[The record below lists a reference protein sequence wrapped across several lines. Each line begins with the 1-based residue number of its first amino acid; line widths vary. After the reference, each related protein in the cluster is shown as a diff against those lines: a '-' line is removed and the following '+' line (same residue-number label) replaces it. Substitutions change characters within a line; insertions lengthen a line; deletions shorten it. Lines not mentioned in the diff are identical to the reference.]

1 MVSSPES
8 QIIDTTRSPLGL
20 RPLLDDHAAEA
31 LTTLYKVLANPHRLR
46 LLHAIERAGELP
58 VGEIAEEVGM
68 SMQAVSN
75 QLQRLTDQGIL
86 VARRDGNRSYYRII
100 DPCVSGLLELGICLI
115 EENPRAPA
123 EGRRHAR

>member
-1 MVSSPES
+1 MSTPKSTTVDAASSA
-8 QIIDTTRSPLGL
+8 LGR
-20 RPLLDDHAAEA
+20 RPLLGDAAAES

-100 DPCVSGLLELGICLI
+100 DPCVPGLLELGICLV
-115 EENPRAPA
+115 EENQQRS
-123 EGRRHAR
+123 R

>member
-1 MVSSPES
+1 MLVSTPKSKV
-8 QIIDTTRSPLGL
+8 IDTTPSALGR
-20 RPLLDDHAAEA
+20 RPLLDGDAAES

-58 VGEIAEEVGM
+58 VGEIADEVGM

-100 DPCVSGLLELGICLI
+100 DPCVPGLLELGICLV
-115 EENPRAPA
+115 EESQHRS
-123 EGRRHAR
+123 E